1 MARTFISALIFLFYG
16 KLMASETGPPNFAR
30 RATEVTLDI
39 NSPDLST
46 FEMFNLKPH
55 NIETPSYT
63 AKSDCFIEKVV
74 EGDATICECC
84 PKRAFVKVTHCFI
97 KDLFDLIH
105 VYTIGLN
112 GTKNV
117 RYFLKKDGKW
127 SSLKEEEFY
136 DHFNALSIINH
147 DFDKKTF
154 KLDEGKSDWNFYI
167 NESPKSPFAVYGTRS
182 TTRVTKIVTTRYTG
196 TTIWKRENDEW
207 CTKLT
212 FYPRE
217 GDHKLLWIVTKDPYE
232 NENILYYSKMSGSW
246 KSVDKNGYLEDL
258 AKAGFDR
265 STFNDRVTLDISN
278 VDDQLFFI
286 DKYQVDIVV
295 ENRHHVLPGFRINKV
310 VQGKDIIWESSD
322 DRFSI
327 HFSFHGIGDDTSLGA
342 LFTTN
347 TKKEHKI
354 IYLRKLNGKWVT
366 ITKDEYEDI
375 LAGRNNPIYTHES
388 TGKIVMSSFKNKQG
402 IKIATYA
409 SRVEDAKADILLVH
423 GARSHLTSDFLTFN
437 MDWNY
442 ERYGFEIFPYCS
454 IFDEPVTVKKVS
466 NAERYRSYFEY
477 KTLEGMNP
485 LDILH
490 RSQYKGTFIEAL
502 NRLGYNVYSYDH
514 QSHGFSESKTERRCH
529 AEKFMDYIYDLLQF
543 VSIMRRG
550 KFGYPNEKW
559 DEKVVFKS
567 HTTDKKTFLFGFS
580 LGGNVVVRAVQEFNK
595 EIKNPKAKFVD
606 GLVGF
611 STMLNV
617 DPYLDVWYK
626 QVARPFE
633 EGIAW
638 MDPKS
643 KSPYQ
648 YPYNIALHFERFA
661 DYHTDIIYYSDRY
674 TRNMAM
680 SPFSACR
687 RAMKDHRKQFYPK
700 DQPTLLVHTID
711 DNHCDVKGPRKM
723 VNKRLKESKVA
734 KLVEWKGCGHHMA
747 AIQLIP
753 ILVPLL
759 EKWLHEHFPDKASG
773 AKPLQVPSNVK
784 EGEPAVPVQSNLR
797 HVAPKEVVQQ
807 LEGTT
812 LDLSSPSPSLFTI
825 TDHVLYGVNHR
836 AFVPKDG
843 SSLVSVVD
851 NGDTLWTAT
860 DTQEGCTGAYLF
872 SREGYPSL
880 LSVYTRGAGDETF
893 CFEKDAGAWKNVD
906 KRYFEDR
913 LHSMK
918 DLSAPAGEK
927 HTERDT

>member
-1 MARTFISALIFLFYG
+1 MARTFISALIFLFCG
-16 KLMASETGPPNFAR
+16 KLMANKTGPPNFAR
-30 RATEVTLDI
+30 RATGVTLDI
-39 NSPDLST
+39 NSPDLSI
-46 FEMFNLKPH
+46 FETFNLKPH

-63 AKSDCFIEKVV
+63 AKPGYFIEKVV
-74 EGDATICECC
+74 EGDTTICECF
-84 PKRAFVKVTHCFI
+84 PKGAFIKVTRCYR
-97 KDLFDLIH
+97 KDLFDIIH
-105 VYTIGLN
+105 VYTIDLN
-112 GTKNV
+112 GTKNAQ
-117 RYFLKKDGKW
+117 YFYKGGNQW
-127 SSLKEEEFY
+127 ISIGEEEFY

-167 NESPKSPFAVYGTRS
+167 NESPKSLFAVYGTRS
-182 TTRVTKIVTTRYTG
+182 TTRVSEIKTKSRGG
-196 TTIWKRENDEW
+196 TTIWKKKKDEW

-212 FYPRE
+212 LYPRE

-265 STFNDRVTLDISN
+265 STFDDRVTLDISN

-286 DKYQVDIVV
+286 DKYQVDIIV

-375 LAGRNNPIYTHES
+375 LAGRNNPIYTHKGD
-388 TGKIVMSSFKNKQG
+388 GKIIMSSFKNRQG
-402 IKIATYA
+402 LRIATYA

-485 LDILH
+485 LDIVR

-502 NRLGYNVYSYDH
+502 NRLGYNVYCHDH
-514 QSHGFSESKTERRCH
+514 QSHGFSEAKTKHKCH
-529 AEKFMDYIYDLLQF
+529 AEKFMDYVFDVIQF

-567 HTTDKKTFLFGFS
+567 HETNRKIILMGYS
-580 LGGNVVVRAVQEFNK
+580 MGGNMVIRAVQKFYK
-595 EIKNPKAKFVD
+595 ETKNPNAKFVD
-606 GLVGF
+606 GLIGL
-611 STMLNV
+611 SAMLNV

-626 QVARPFE
+626 KAARPFE
-633 EGIAW
+633 EAIAW

-648 YPYNIALHFERFA
+648 YPYDIALHFERFA
-661 DYHTDIIYYSDRY
+661 DYHTDPLYYSDRY

-700 DQPTLLVHTID
+700 DLPTLFIHTID

-734 KLVEWKGCGHHMA
+734 KLVEWKGCGHHMV
-747 AIQLIP
+747 AIQIVP
-753 ILVPLL
+753 ILAPLL
-759 EKWLHEHFPDKASG
+759 DRWLNGHFSETVNMKR
-773 AKPLQVPSNVK
+773 PLQVPSSVK
-784 EGEPAVPVQSNLR
+784 EDSAVVVQSSFRN
-797 HVAPKEVVQQ
+797 VAPK
-807 LEGTT
+807 
-812 LDLSSPSPSLFTI
+812 
-825 TDHVLYGVNHR
+825 
-836 AFVPKDG
+836 
-843 SSLVSVVD
+843 
-851 NGDTLWTAT
+851 
-860 DTQEGCTGAYLF
+860 
-872 SREGYPSL
+872 
-880 LSVYTRGAGDETF
+880 
-893 CFEKDAGAWKNVD
+893 
-906 KRYFEDR
+906 
-913 LHSMK
+913 
-918 DLSAPAGEK
+918 
-927 HTERDT
+927 

>member
-1 MARTFISALIFLFYG
+1 MKASTLCLFLLLYEISIVSG
-16 KLMASETGPPNFAR
+16 
-30 RATEVTLDI
+30 TESKDSPAKTIGVTLDVAA
-39 NSPDLST
+39 PDSCT
-46 FEMFNLKPH
+46 IQVH
-55 NIETPSYT
+55 NHRLHHVKTPLYT
-63 AKSDCFIEKVV
+63 AKPGYFIEKVV
-74 EGDATICECC
+74 EGNTTICECS
-84 PKRAFVKVTHCFI
+84 PKGAFVKVTHCFI
-97 KDLFDLIH
+97 KDLFDIIH
-105 VYTIGLN
+105 VYTIDLN
-112 GTKNV
+112 GTKNAC
-117 RYFLKKDGKW
+117 YFLKKDGSQW
-127 SSLKEEEFY
+127 ISIGEEDFYTRFHVITSTNHEF
-136 DHFNALSIINH
+136 N
-147 DFDKKTF
+147 DKI
-154 KLDEGKSDWNFYI
+154 LDVSKASTDWELYV

-182 TTRVTKIVTTRYTG
+182 TCRVKEIKTKNRGG
-196 TTIWKRENDEW
+196 TTIWKKEKDEW

-217 GDHKLLWIVTKDPYE
+217 GDHKLLWIVTKDPHE

-265 STFNDRVTLDISN
+265 STFDDRVTLDISN

-286 DKYQVDIVV
+286 DKYQVDIIV
-295 ENRHHVLPGFRINKV
+295 ENRHHVLPGFRMNKV

-327 HFSFHGIGDDTSLGA
+327 HLRFNERGPDISLGA

-347 TKKEHKI
+347 ARKEHKI
-354 IYLRKLNGKWVT
+354 IYLRKMSGKWVT

-409 SRVEDAKADILLVH
+409 SKVENAKADILLVH
-423 GARSHLTSDFLTFN
+423 GARTHLTSDFLTFN

-454 IFDEPVTVKKVS
+454 VFDEPVTVKKVS

-543 VSIMRRG
+543 ISIVKRD
-550 KFGYPNEKW
+550 KFGDTSQTW
-559 DEKVVFKS
+559 DDKLVFNS
-567 HTTDKKTFLFGFS
+567 HETNRKIIFMGHS
-580 LGGNVVVRAVQEFNK
+580 MGGNMVIRAVQKFYK
-595 EIKNPKAKFVD
+595 EIKNPNANFVD
-606 GLVGF
+606 GLIGL
-611 STMLNV
+611 STMLDV
-617 DPYLDVWYK
+617 SPYLDVWYK

-633 EGIAW
+633 EAIAW

-648 YPYNIALHFERFA
+648 YPYDIALNFERFA
-661 DYHTDIIYYSDRY
+661 DYHTDMLYYSDRF
-674 TRNMAM
+674 TRNTAM

-687 RAMKDHRKQFYPK
+687 RVRKKKRTKLYPK
-700 DQPTLLVHTID
+700 DLPTLFVHTTD
-711 DNHCDVKGPRKM
+711 DDGCGIKGPRKM
-723 VNKRLKESKVA
+723 VNKKLKESKVA

-759 EKWLHEHFPDKASG
+759 ERWLNGHFPEMNRKR
-773 AKPLQVPSNVK
+773 PLQVPYSAREESIGVVQKKLRNV
-784 EGEPAVPVQSNLR
+784 V
-797 HVAPKEVVQQ
+797 PKETVKG

-812 LDLSSPSPSLFTI
+812 LDLSSPDSSLFSLADDRI
-825 TDHVLYGVNHR
+825 HGVSHR

-851 NGDTLWTAT
+851 NGDTIWTSAGPK
-860 DTQEGCTGAYLF
+860 EGCTGAYLF
-872 SREGYPSL
+872 SREGHSSL

-893 CFEKDAGAWKNVD
+893 CFEKDGNQWKNVD
-906 KRYFEDR
+906 RLKFETK
-913 LHSMK
+913 LHLMK
-918 DLSAPAGEK
+918 DSSAPAGEK
-927 HTERDT
+927 HREEDT

>member
-1 MARTFISALIFLFYG
+1 MKALILCLFLLLYE
-16 KLMASETGPPNFAR
+16 ASVASITESKDSPAKTTG
-30 RATEVTLDI
+30 VTLDI
-39 NSPDLST
+39 NNPDLST

-63 AKSDCFIEKVV
+63 AKSDCFIDKVV
-74 EGDATICECC
+74 EGDATICECS
-84 PKRAFVKVTHCFI
+84 PKGAFVKVTHCFI
-97 KDLFDLIH
+97 KDLLDLIH
-105 VYTIGLN
+105 VYTIDLN
-112 GTKNV
+112 GAKNAC
-117 RYFLKKDGKW
+117 YFLKKDGKW

-147 DFDKKTF
+147 DFEDKVFSLSGT
-154 KLDEGKSDWNFYI
+154 KSDWNFYI

-182 TTRVTKIVTTRYTG
+182 TCRVKKIKTTNRGG
-196 TTIWKRENDEW
+196 TTIWKKKKDEW

-212 FYPRE
+212 LYPRA

-278 VDDQLFFI
+278 VDDKLFFI
-286 DKYQVDIVV
+286 DKYQVDIIV
-295 ENRHHVLPGFRINKV
+295 ENRHHVLPGFRMNKV

-347 TKKEHKI
+347 TKKENKI
-354 IYLRKLNGKWVT
+354 IYYGKLDGKWVT

-375 LAGRNNPIYTHES
+375 LAGRNNPIYTHKS
-388 TGKIVMSSFKNKQG
+388 TGKIIMSSFKNKQG
-402 IKIATYA
+402 LRIATYA
-409 SRVEDAKADILLVH
+409 SKVENAKADVILVH
-423 GARSHLTSDFLTFN
+423 GIRGSFTVDFSTF
-437 MDWNY
+437 DLSLNY
-442 ERYGFEIFPYCS
+442 EQYGFEIFPYCS
-454 IFDEPVTVKKVS
+454 IFDEPVTVKRVS

-477 KTLEGMNP
+477 ETLEGMNP

-490 RSQYKGTFIEAL
+490 RSQYRATFVEAL
-502 NRLGYNVYSYDH
+502 NRLGYNVYCHDH

-580 LGGNVVVRAVQEFNK
+580 LGGNITIRAIEKFYK
-595 EIKNPKAKFVD
+595 EIKNPNANFVD
-606 GLVGF
+606 AFIGF

-617 DPYLDVWYK
+617 DPYLDRWYK
-626 QVARPFE
+626 KIARPFE

-648 YPYNIALHFERFA
+648 YPYDIGLKFCRFV
-661 DYHTDIIYYSDRY
+661 DYNSDPLYYSDRF
-674 TRNMAM
+674 TRNTAM

-687 RAMKDHRKQFYPK
+687 KVMEGKRTKFYPK
-700 DQPTLLVHTID
+700 DLPSLFIHSKSD
-711 DNHCDVKGPRKM
+711 DLCDVKGPRKM
-723 VNKRLKESKVA
+723 VNKKLKESKVA
-734 KLVEWKGCGHHMA
+734 KLVEWEGSGHHIV
-747 AIQLIP
+747 AIQNVP
-753 ILVPLL
+753 ILAPLL
-759 EKWLHEHFPDKASG
+759 DRWLNGHFSETVNMKR
-773 AKPLQVPSNVK
+773 PLQVPSNVK

-797 HVAPKEVVQQ
+797 NVAPKEVVKG

-812 LDLSSPSPSLFTI
+812 LDLSSPDSSLFSLAGDRI
-825 TDHVLYGVNHR
+825 HGVNHK

-843 SSLVSVVD
+843 SSVVTIVD
-851 NGDTLWTAT
+851 DGDTLWTAT
-860 DTQEGCTGAYLF
+860 DTQGCTGAYLF
-872 SREGYPSL
+872 SREGYSSL

-893 CFEKDAGAWKNVD
+893 CFEKVYGAWKNVS
-906 KRYFEDR
+906 KLEFER
-913 LHSMK
+913 KLHSMK
-918 DLSAPAGEK
+918 DLSAPAGEE
-927 HTERDT
+927 HREEDT

>member
-1 MARTFISALIFLFYG
+1 MKALILCLFFLLYE
-16 KLMASETGPPNFAR
+16 ASVASITGSKNSPAKT
-30 RATEVTLDI
+30 AGVTLDI
-39 NSPDLST
+39 NKPDLSI
-46 FEMFNLKPH
+46 FETFNLKPH

-63 AKSDCFIEKVV
+63 AKSDCFIDKVV
-74 EGDATICECC
+74 EGDTTICECS
-84 PKRAFVKVTHCFI
+84 PKGAFVKVTHCI
-97 KDLFDLIH
+97 RKDLLDLIH
-105 VYTIGLN
+105 VYTIDLN
-112 GTKNV
+112 GTKNAC
-117 RYFLKKDGKW
+117 YFLKKDGKW
-127 SSLKEEEFY
+127 SSIGEEEFY

-182 TTRVTKIVTTRYTG
+182 TTRVSEIKTKNRGG
-196 TTIWKRENDEW
+196 TTIWKKKKDEW

-212 FYPRE
+212 LYPRE

-265 STFNDRVTLDISN
+265 STFDDRVTLDISN
-278 VDDQLFFI
+278 VDEKLFFI
-286 DKYQVDIVV
+286 DKYQVDIIV
-295 ENRHHVLPGFRINKV
+295 ENRHHVLPGFRMNKV

-322 DRFSI
+322 DRFSV

-347 TKKEHKI
+347 TKKENKI
-354 IYLRKLNGKWVT
+354 IYYGKLDGKWVT

-375 LAGRNNPIYTHES
+375 LAGRNNPIYTHKGD
-388 TGKIVMSSFKNKQG
+388 GKIIMSSFKNKQG

-490 RSQYKGTFIEAL
+490 RSQYRATFVEAL
-502 NRLGYNVYSYDH
+502 NRLGYNVYCYDH

-529 AEKFMDYIYDLLQF
+529 TEQFMDYIYDLLQF

-550 KFGYPNEKW
+550 KFGYPNEEW
-559 DEKVVFKS
+559 DDTTVIAS
-567 HTTDKKTFLFGFS
+567 HETNRKIIFMGYS
-580 LGGNVVVRAVQEFNK
+580 MGGNMVIRAVQKFYK
-595 EIKNPKAKFVD
+595 ETKNPNAKFVD
-606 GLVGF
+606 GLIGL
-611 STMLNV
+611 SAMLNV

-633 EGIAW
+633 EAIAW

-661 DYHTDIIYYSDRY
+661 DYHTDPLYYSDRY

-687 RAMKDHRKQFYPK
+687 RAMKNHRKQFYPK
-700 DQPTLLVHTID
+700 DLPTLFIHTID

-734 KLVEWKGCGHHMA
+734 KLVEWKGCGHHMV
-747 AIQLIP
+747 AIQIVP
-753 ILVPLL
+753 ILAPLL
-759 EKWLHEHFPDKASG
+759 EKWLHEHFPEMNG
-773 AKPLQVPSNVK
+773 ERPLQVPSEVQLGERPLQVTQKKLRNV
-784 EGEPAVPVQSNLR
+784 V
-797 HVAPKEVVQQ
+797 PKETVKG

-812 LDLSSPSPSLFTI
+812 LDISSPDSSLFSLAGDRI
-825 TDHVLYGVNHR
+825 HGVNHR

-843 SSLVSVVD
+843 SSIVSVVD

-893 CFEKDAGAWKNVD
+893 CFEKDGSMWKNVD
-906 KRYFEDR
+906 KRYFEHR

-918 DLSAPAGEK
+918 DLSAPAGE
-927 HTERDT
+927 ENREEDT